1 MFIIKLTYK
10 KSIELIDKLRPAH
23 LEFLD
28 KYYEKNIF
36 IASGRQKPLI
46 GGVIIAICQ
55 NKETLENIIKEDPF
69 HKEDIADFEITEFH
83 PNKFHPNLKDLI
95 NQ

>member
-10 KSIELIDKLRPAH
+10 KPIEVIDNLRPAH

-28 KYYEKNIF
+28 KYYEKGYF

-46 GGVIIAICQ
+46 GGIIIAICKD
-55 NKETLENIIKEDPF
+55 KEQLWNIVKEDPF
-69 HKEDIADFEITEFH
+69 YKEEVADFELTEFD
-83 PNKFHPNLKDLI
+83 PNKFHPSLKEI
-95 NQ
+95 IK